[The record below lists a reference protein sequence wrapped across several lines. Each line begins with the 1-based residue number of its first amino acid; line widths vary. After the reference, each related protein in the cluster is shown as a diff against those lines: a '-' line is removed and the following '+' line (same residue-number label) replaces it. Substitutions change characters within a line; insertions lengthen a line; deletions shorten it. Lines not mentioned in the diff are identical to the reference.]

1 LSSAYRRIEPF
12 ALPNVFMATV
22 PSVLAARGLILSFR
36 RVRRFAFLS
45 AFLLMAFPMIYHI
58 THPSMAY
65 RHPIDPLLALL
76 SIFAFTGRDSTRKT

>member
-1 LSSAYRRIEPF
+1 
-12 ALPNVFMATV
+12 
-22 PSVLAARGLILSFR
+22 
-36 RVRRFAFLS
+36 VRRFAFLS